1 MLAGG
6 LLALAASQAAADP
19 VQEWPKV
26 AVAFGLFLGCH
37 WINVP
42 LRFGSHRLISD
53 WSEAALIIALA
64 LVGGGWV
71 VLAAGL
77 GMGLADLARRRPP
90 IKAIVNASV
99 LIIAT
104 TAGVSVFRLA
114 GGVPGGPV
122 EVGVLPL
129 LAAAAAV
136 SWLVNAVLIAV
147 AIGLAQQIPPLKV
160 FATGRPISL
169 VVLLGNAAVSIGV
182 LEIGKLQP
190 WCLLAIPPVLWLV
203 HQGHLGR
210 TRTRVERRTWHQL
223 AAATR
228 ALNQLDQD
236 QVIDAAISGA
246 AEMFAADV
254 VEIDSAYAPPQ
265 WRLTRGDRR
274 GSRWRGA
281 PGALLRSE
289 PLVVPST
296 LAHDGEVVG
305 ELRLCFRSQ
314 VDLGERDRLALSTF
328 ADAVAAALANA
339 SAHQQIRELADRTRY
354 EASHDTLTGLI
365 NRSRLLDLIDLR
377 RTHPVNDSPE
387 AAFAL
392 LLFDLS
398 HFKEVNDTLGH
409 SAGDALLVRVAERM
423 SDGLALGE
431 QLGRLDSDKF
441 ALLMAPEVDPEVAA
455 HAAIERAGALQG
467 ALAEPIVVEGV
478 TLTVEVRVGLA
489 VTEVA
494 DGCPHTELLRR
505 ADIAMYEAKSSG
517 RNLVTYSPERDGG
530 RLDRLSLAAELRY
543 ALTQDDQLFLELQPL
558 IDLATDLPIG
568 AEALVRWRHP
578 RRGLLGPSEFIP
590 IIERSELIHPF
601 TQWVLDE
608 ALSVIGS
615 WHTGDL
621 DVPIAVNL
629 SARSLLDRT
638 LPGDI
643 DRMLRKYRIP
653 ASKLVLEITET
664 VIMSELEVVEEVL
677 DGLRSIGVQI
687 AVDDFGTGYSSLT
700 FLARVRVDEVKIDQ
714 SFVKA
719 MHHSVEASA
728 IVNSTIALA
737 SSLGLRVIAEGIETP
752 EQRAE
757 LEALGCTGGQGYGL
771 YPPMSI
777 DAATALVEE
786 AADGLSGASAASGH

>member
-1 MLAGG
+1 MGAAAGVTGAQPLRLYVAGVAVLAGG

-274 GSRWRGA
+274 GSGGAARRARRAAAVRAAGGAVHAGPRRRG
-281 PGALLRSE
+281 GR
-289 PLVVPST
+289 
-296 LAHDGEVVG
+296 
-305 ELRLCFRSQ
+305 R
-314 VDLGERDRLALSTF
+314 
-328 ADAVAAALANA
+328 VAAVFPQPGGPRRAGPAGA
-339 SAHQQIRELADRTRY
+339 V
-354 EASHDTLTGLI
+354 
-365 NRSRLLDLIDLR
+365 DLR
-377 RTHPVNDSPE
+377 RR
-387 AAFAL
+387 
-392 LLFDLS
+392 
-398 HFKEVNDTLGH
+398 G
-409 SAGDALLVRVAERM
+409 
-423 SDGLALGE
+423 
-431 QLGRLDSDKF
+431 GR
-441 ALLMAPEVDPEVAA
+441 
-455 HAAIERAGALQG
+455 RAGERECA
-467 ALAEPIVVEGV
+467 P
-478 TLTVEVRVGLA
+478 
-489 VTEVA
+489 A
-494 DGCPHTELLRR
+494 DPR
-505 ADIAMYEAKSSG
+505 ARGPY
-517 RNLVTYSPERDGG
+517 
-530 RLDRLSLAAELRY
+530 
-543 ALTQDDQLFLELQPL
+543 PL
-558 IDLATDLPIG
+558 
-568 AEALVRWRHP
+568 
-578 RRGLLGPSEFIP
+578 
-590 IIERSELIHPF
+590 
-601 TQWVLDE
+601 
-608 ALSVIGS
+608 
-615 WHTGDL
+615 
-621 DVPIAVNL
+621 
-629 SARSLLDRT
+629 
-638 LPGDI
+638 
-643 DRMLRKYRIP
+643 
-653 ASKLVLEITET
+653 
-664 VIMSELEVVEEVL
+664 
-677 DGLRSIGVQI
+677 
-687 AVDDFGTGYSSLT
+687 
-700 FLARVRVDEVKIDQ
+700 
-714 SFVKA
+714 
-719 MHHSVEASA
+719 
-728 IVNSTIALA
+728 
-737 SSLGLRVIAEGIETP
+737 
-752 EQRAE
+752 
-757 LEALGCTGGQGYGL
+757 
-771 YPPMSI
+771 
-777 DAATALVEE
+777 
-786 AADGLSGASAASGH
+786 